1 MRCQHKVKN
10 NGDIVAFVKQKDYL
24 MVNNDLG
31 SGSFG
36 QTVLLKDPF
45 IDELFVAKKY
55 EPYYESDRKEFF
67 DSFLQEIKIM
77 YKLNHRNVVRVFN
90 YYPFESLYTGY
101 ILMEYINGKR
111 INEYLEDPSLWAKGV
126 DPDTI
131 FSQLID
137 GFACIEERGIVHR
150 DIREGNILIT
160 RDGVVKIIDF
170 GLGKTFSPIDTSDDS
185 MADIIN
191 RSGLDKLPNEYF
203 EGKYDSQTD
212 MFYLAELYNRLLRE
226 TQVDFLFSYDFV
238 LQKMMEPNKENRY
251 ASFVE
256 IKEAM
261 AKKDFGNLEISQQD
275 KSIYQ
280 EFSNAIMACLS
291 CFKESRSFVT
301 EIKEFKDNIHTVI
314 QRNCFENIIQN
325 PNDLVSVVV
334 KGDYK
339 YYPQREISCEVV
351 TAFEKWYDT
360 LSDDWQ
366 RLVLN
371 NIIAKL
377 SVVKIEYADDE
388 LPF

>member
-10 NGDIVAFVKQKDYL
+10 NGDIVAFVKQKDYV

-55 EPYYESDRKEFF
+55 EPYDESARKEFF

-77 YKLNHRNVVRVFN
+77 YKLNHKNVVRVFN

-101 ILMEYINGKR
+101 ILMEYIEGRR
-111 INEYLEDPSLWAKGV
+111 IDEYLNDMSLWAKGV

-131 FSQLID
+131 FSQLIE
-137 GFACIEERGIVHR
+137 GFAYIEAQGIVHR

-160 RDGVVKIIDF
+160 GDGVVKIIDF

-191 RSGLDKLPNEYF
+191 RSGLDRLPNEYF

-226 TQVDFLFSYDFV
+226 ADVDFLFSYDFV
-238 LQKMMEPNKENRY
+238 LQKMMEPKKENRY
-251 ASFVE
+251 ASFTK

-261 AKKDFGNLEISQQD
+261 AKKDFGNLKISQQD
-275 KSIYQ
+275 KGIYQ
-280 EFSNAIMACLS
+280 KFSNAIMTCLS
-291 CFKESRSFVT
+291 CFKKSRTFVT
-301 EIKEFKDNIHTVI
+301 DIKEFKDNIHTVI

-325 PNDLVSVVV
+325 PSDLVSVVV
-334 KGDYK
+334 KGNFK
-339 YYPQREISCEVV
+339 FHTNREISCEVV
-351 TAFEKWYDT
+351 TAFEKWYES
-360 LSDDWQ
+360 LSEDWQ

-377 SVVKIEYADDE
+377 SVVKIDYDDE

>member
-1 MRCQHKVKN
+1 MKN
-10 NGDIVAFVKQKDYL
+10 NGDIVAFVKQKDYV
-24 MVNNDLG
+24 MVNNNLG

-77 YKLNHRNVVRVFN
+77 YKLNHKNVVRVFS

-101 ILMEYINGKR
+101 ILMEYIDGKR
-111 INEYLEDPSLWAKGV
+111 IDEYLDDPSLWAKGV

-137 GFACIEERGIVHR
+137 GFAYIEERGIVHR
-150 DIREGNILIT
+150 DIRGGNILIT

-185 MADIIN
+185 MAEIIN
-191 RSGLDKLPNEYF
+191 RSGLDRLPNEYF

-226 TQVDFLFSYDFV
+226 THVDFLFSYDFV
-238 LQKMMEPNKENRY
+238 LQKMMELKKENRY
-251 ASFVE
+251 VSFAE

-261 AKKDFGNLEISQQD
+261 AKKDFGNLEISQKD
-275 KSIYQ
+275 KKIYQ
-280 EFSNAIMACLS
+280 EFSNAIMTCLS
-291 CFKESRSFVT
+291 CFKESRTFVT
-301 EIKEFKDNIHTVI
+301 DIKEFKDNIHAVI
-314 QRNCFENIIQN
+314 QRNCFENIVQN
-325 PNDLVSVVV
+325 PNDLVSIVV
-334 KGDYK
+334 KGNYK
-339 YYPQREISCEVV
+339 FYTQREISCEVV
-351 TAFEKWYDT
+351 TAFEKWYNS
-360 LSDDWQ
+360 LSEDWQ

-377 SVVKIEYADDE
+377 SVIKIEYADDE

>member
-1 MRCQHKVKN
+1 MKN
-10 NGDIVAFVKQKDYL
+10 NGDIVAFVKQKDYV

-77 YKLNHRNVVRVFN
+77 YKLNHKNVVRVFS

-101 ILMEYINGKR
+101 ILMEYIDGKR
-111 INEYLEDPSLWAKGV
+111 IDEYLDDPSLWAKGV

-137 GFACIEERGIVHR
+137 GFAYIEERGIVHR

-185 MADIIN
+185 MAEIIN
-191 RSGLDKLPNEYF
+191 RSGLDRLPNEYF

-226 TQVDFLFSYDFV
+226 THMDFLFSYDFV
-238 LQKMMEPNKENRY
+238 LQKMMELKKENRY
-251 ASFVE
+251 ASFSA

-261 AKKDFGNLEISQQD
+261 AKRDFGNLEISQKD
-275 KSIYQ
+275 KEIYQ
-280 EFSNAIMACLS
+280 EFSNAILSCLS
-291 CFKESRSFVT
+291 CFKESRIFVT
-301 EIKEFKDNIHTVI
+301 DIKEFKDNIHAAI
-314 QRNCFENIIQN
+314 QRNCFENIVQN
-325 PNDLVSVVV
+325 PNDLVSIVV
-334 KGDYK
+334 KGNYK
-339 YYPQREISCEVV
+339 FYTQRKISCEVM
-351 TAFEKWYDT
+351 TAFEKWYNS
-360 LSDDWQ
+360 LAEDWQ

>member
-1 MRCQHKVKN
+1 MKN
-10 NGDIVAFVKQKDYL
+10 NGDIVAFVKQKDYV

-77 YKLNHRNVVRVFN
+77 YKLNHKNVVRVFS

-101 ILMEYINGKR
+101 ILMEYIDGKR
-111 INEYLEDPSLWAKGV
+111 IDEYLDDPSLWAKGV

-137 GFACIEERGIVHR
+137 GFAYIEERGIVHR

-160 RDGVVKIIDF
+160 SDGVVKIIDF

-185 MADIIN
+185 MAEIIN
-191 RSGLDKLPNEYF
+191 RSGLDRLPNEYF

-226 TQVDFLFSYDFV
+226 THVDFLFSYDFV
-238 LQKMMEPNKENRY
+238 LQKMMELKKENRY
-251 ASFVE
+251 VSFAE

-261 AKKDFGNLEISQQD
+261 AKKDFGNLEISQKD
-275 KSIYQ
+275 KEIYQ
-280 EFSNAIMACLS
+280 EFSNAIMTCLS
-291 CFKESRSFVT
+291 CFKESRTFVT
-301 EIKEFKDNIHTVI
+301 DIKEFKDNIHAVI
-314 QRNCFENIIQN
+314 QRNCFENIVQN
-325 PNDLVSVVV
+325 PNDLVSIVV
-334 KGDYK
+334 KGNYK
-339 YYPQREISCEVV
+339 FYTQREISCEVM
-351 TAFEKWYDT
+351 TAFEKWYNS
-360 LSDDWQ
+360 LAEDWQ

>member
-1 MRCQHKVKN
+1 MKN
-10 NGDIVAFVKQKDYL
+10 NGDIVAFVKQKDYV

-77 YKLNHRNVVRVFN
+77 YKLNHKNVVRVFS

-101 ILMEYINGKR
+101 ILMEYIDGKR
-111 INEYLEDPSLWAKGV
+111 IDEYLDDPSLWAKDV

-137 GFACIEERGIVHR
+137 GFAYIEERGIVHR

-185 MADIIN
+185 MAEIIN
-191 RSGLDKLPNEYF
+191 RSGLDRLPNEYF

-226 TQVDFLFSYDFV
+226 THMDFLFSYDFV
-238 LQKMMEPNKENRY
+238 LQKMMEFKKENRY
-251 ASFVE
+251 ASFSA

-261 AKKDFGNLEISQQD
+261 AKRDFGNLEISQKD
-275 KSIYQ
+275 KEIYQ
-280 EFSNAIMACLS
+280 EFSNAILSCLS
-291 CFKESRSFVT
+291 CFKESRIFVT
-301 EIKEFKDNIHTVI
+301 DIKEFKDNIHAAI
-314 QRNCFENIIQN
+314 QRNCFENIVQN
-325 PNDLVSVVV
+325 PNDLVSIVV
-334 KGDYK
+334 KGNYK
-339 YYPQREISCEVV
+339 FYTQRKISCEVM
-351 TAFEKWYDT
+351 TAFEKWYNS
-360 LSDDWQ
+360 LAEDWQ

>member
-1 MRCQHKVKN
+1 MKN
-10 NGDIVAFVKQKDYL
+10 NGDIVAFVKQKDYV

-77 YKLNHRNVVRVFN
+77 YKLNHKNVVRVFS

-101 ILMEYINGKR
+101 ILMEYIDGKR
-111 INEYLEDPSLWAKGV
+111 IDEYLDDPSLWAKGV

-137 GFACIEERGIVHR
+137 GFAYIEERGIVHR

-170 GLGKTFSPIDTSDDS
+170 GLGKTFSPVDTSDDS
-185 MADIIN
+185 MAEIIN
-191 RSGLDKLPNEYF
+191 RSGLDRLPNEYF

-226 TQVDFLFSYDFV
+226 TPVDFLFSYDFV
-238 LQKMMEPNKENRY
+238 LQKMMELKKENRY
-251 ASFVE
+251 ASFAE

-261 AKKDFGNLEISQQD
+261 AKKDFGNLEISQKD
-275 KSIYQ
+275 KEIYQ
-280 EFSNAIMACLS
+280 EFSNSIMTCLS
-291 CFKESRSFVT
+291 CFKESRTFVT
-301 EIKEFKDNIHTVI
+301 DIKEFKDNIHAVI
-314 QRNCFENIIQN
+314 QRNCFENIVQN
-325 PNDLVSVVV
+325 PNDLVSIVV
-334 KGDYK
+334 KGNYK
-339 YYPQREISCEVV
+339 FYTQREISCEVV
-351 TAFEKWYDT
+351 TAFEKWYNS
-360 LSDDWQ
+360 LSEDWQ

>member
-101 ILMEYINGKR
+101 ILMEYIDGKR

-238 LQKMMEPNKENRY
+238 LQKMMELKKENRY

-256 IKEAM
+256 IKETM

>member
-1 MRCQHKVKN
+1 MKN
-10 NGDIVAFVKQKDYL
+10 NGDIVAFVKQKDYV

-77 YKLNHRNVVRVFN
+77 YKLNHKNVVRVFS

-101 ILMEYINGKR
+101 ILMEYIDGKR
-111 INEYLEDPSLWAKGV
+111 IDEYLDDPSLWAKGV

-137 GFACIEERGIVHR
+137 GFAYIEERGIVHR

-160 RDGVVKIIDF
+160 RDGEVKIIDF

-185 MADIIN
+185 MAEIIN
-191 RSGLDKLPNEYF
+191 RSGLDRLPNEHF

-226 TQVDFLFSYDFV
+226 THVDFLFSYDFV
-238 LQKMMEPNKENRY
+238 LQKMMELKKENRY
-251 ASFVE
+251 ASFAE

-261 AKKDFGNLEISQQD
+261 AKKDFGNLEISQKD
-275 KSIYQ
+275 KEIYQ
-280 EFSNAIMACLS
+280 EFSNAIMTCLS
-291 CFKESRSFVT
+291 CFKESRTFVT
-301 EIKEFKDNIHTVI
+301 DIKEFKDNIHAVI
-314 QRNCFENIIQN
+314 QRNCFENIVQN
-325 PNDLVSVVV
+325 PNDLVSIVV
-334 KGDYK
+334 KGNYK
-339 YYPQREISCEVV
+339 FYTQREISCEVV
-351 TAFEKWYDT
+351 TAFEKWYNS
-360 LSDDWQ
+360 LSEDWQ

>member
-1 MRCQHKVKN
+1 MKN
-10 NGDIVAFVKQKDYL
+10 NGDLVAFVKQRDYV
-24 MVNNDLG
+24 MVNNNLG

-67 DSFLQEIKIM
+67 NSFLQEIKIM
-77 YKLNHRNVVRVFN
+77 HKLNHRNVVRVFN

-101 ILMEYINGKR
+101 ILMEYIDGKR
-111 INEYLEDPSLWAKGV
+111 IDEYLDDSFLWAKGV
-126 DPDTI
+126 TPDTI

-137 GFACIEERGIVHR
+137 GFAYIEEQGIVHR

-160 RDGVVKIIDF
+160 HDGMVKIIDF
-170 GLGKTFSPIDTSDDS
+170 GLGKTFSPIDKSDDS
-185 MADIIN
+185 MVEIIN

-203 EGKYDSQTD
+203 EGKYDAQTD

-226 TQVDFLFSYDFV
+226 KHVDFLFSYNFV
-238 LQKMMEPNKENRY
+238 LQKMMEQNKEKRY
-251 ASFVE
+251 TSFSE
-256 IKEAM
+256 IKKVII
-261 AKKDFGNLEISQQD
+261 KKDFSNLEISQKD
-275 KSIYQ
+275 KEIYQ
-280 EFSNAIMACLS
+280 EFSNAILSCLS

-301 EIKEFKDNIHTVI
+301 DIKEFKDNIHTVI
-314 QRNCFENIIQN
+314 QRNCFESIVQN
-325 PNDLVSVVV
+325 PNDMVSIVI
-334 KGDYK
+334 KGNYK
-339 YYPQREISCEVV
+339 FFTKREIPCKVL
-351 TAFEKWYDT
+351 TAFENWYNS
-360 LSDDWQ
+360 LSEEWQ

-377 SVVKIEYADDE
+377 SVVEIEYADDE

>member
-1 MRCQHKVKN
+1 MKN

-101 ILMEYINGKR
+101 ILMEYIDGKR

-160 RDGVVKIIDF
+160 CDGVVKIIDF

-238 LQKMMEPNKENRY
+238 LQKMMEPKKENRY

-280 EFSNAIMACLS
+280 EYSNAIMACLS

>member
-1 MRCQHKVKN
+1 MKN
-10 NGDIVAFVKQKDYL
+10 NGDIVAFVKQKDYV

-77 YKLNHRNVVRVFN
+77 YKLNHKNVVRVFS

-101 ILMEYINGKR
+101 ILMEYIDGKR
-111 INEYLEDPSLWAKGV
+111 IDEYLDDPSLWTKGV

-137 GFACIEERGIVHR
+137 GFAYIEERGIVHR

-185 MADIIN
+185 MAEIIN
-191 RSGLDKLPNEYF
+191 RSGLDRLPNEYF

-226 TQVDFLFSYDFV
+226 THVDFLFSYDFV
-238 LQKMMEPNKENRY
+238 LQEMMELKKENRY
-251 ASFVE
+251 ASFAE

-261 AKKDFGNLEISQQD
+261 AKKDFGNLEISQKD
-275 KSIYQ
+275 KEIYQ
-280 EFSNAIMACLS
+280 EFSNAIMTCLS
-291 CFKESRSFVT
+291 CFKESRTFVT
-301 EIKEFKDNIHTVI
+301 DIKEFKDNIHAVI
-314 QRNCFENIIQN
+314 QRNCFENIVQN
-325 PNDLVSVVV
+325 PNDLVSIVV
-334 KGDYK
+334 KGNYK
-339 YYPQREISCEVV
+339 FYTQREISCEVV
-351 TAFEKWYDT
+351 TAFEKWYNS
-360 LSDDWQ
+360 LSEDWQ

>member
-1 MRCQHKVKN
+1 MKN
-10 NGDIVAFVKQKDYL
+10 NGDIVAFVKQKDYV

-77 YKLNHRNVVRVFN
+77 YKLNHKNVVRVFS

-101 ILMEYINGKR
+101 ILMEYIDGKR
-111 INEYLEDPSLWAKGV
+111 IDEYLDDPSLWAKGV

-137 GFACIEERGIVHR
+137 GFAYIEERGIVHR

-185 MADIIN
+185 MAEIIN
-191 RSGLDKLPNEYF
+191 RSGLDRLPNEYF

-226 TQVDFLFSYDFV
+226 THVDFLFSYDFV
-238 LQKMMEPNKENRY
+238 LQKMMELKKENRY
-251 ASFVE
+251 ASFAE

-261 AKKDFGNLEISQQD
+261 AKKDFGNLEISQKD
-275 KSIYQ
+275 KEIYQ
-280 EFSNAIMACLS
+280 EFSNAIMTCLS
-291 CFKESRSFVT
+291 CFKESRTFVT
-301 EIKEFKDNIHTVI
+301 DIKEFKDNIHAVI
-314 QRNCFENIIQN
+314 QRNCFENIVQN
-325 PNDLVSVVV
+325 PNDLVSIVV
-334 KGDYK
+334 KGNYK
-339 YYPQREISCEVV
+339 FYTQREISCEVV
-351 TAFEKWYDT
+351 TSFEKWYNS
-360 LSDDWQ
+360 LSEDWQ

>member
-1 MRCQHKVKN
+1 MKN
-10 NGDIVAFVKQKDYL
+10 NGDIVAFVKQKDYV

-67 DSFLQEIKIM
+67 ESFLQEIKIM
-77 YKLNHRNVVRVFN
+77 YKLNHKNVVRVFS

-101 ILMEYINGKR
+101 ILMEYIDGKR
-111 INEYLEDPSLWAKGV
+111 IDEYLDDPSLWAKGV

-137 GFACIEERGIVHR
+137 GFAYIEERGIVHR

-185 MADIIN
+185 MAEIIN
-191 RSGLDKLPNEYF
+191 RSGLDRLPNEYF

-226 TQVDFLFSYDFV
+226 THVDFLFSYDFV
-238 LQKMMEPNKENRY
+238 LQKMME
-251 ASFVE
+251 S
-256 IKEAM
+256 
-261 AKKDFGNLEISQQD
+261 L
-275 KSIYQ
+275 
-280 EFSNAIMACLS
+280 
-291 CFKESRSFVT
+291 
-301 EIKEFKDNIHTVI
+301 
-314 QRNCFENIIQN
+314 
-325 PNDLVSVVV
+325 
-334 KGDYK
+334 
-339 YYPQREISCEVV
+339 
-351 TAFEKWYDT
+351 
-360 LSDDWQ
+360 
-366 RLVLN
+366 
-371 NIIAKL
+371 
-377 SVVKIEYADDE
+377 
-388 LPF
+388 

>member
-1 MRCQHKVKN
+1 MKN

-101 ILMEYINGKR
+101 ILMEYIDGKR

-160 RDGVVKIIDF
+160 CDGVVKIIDF

-238 LQKMMEPNKENRY
+238 LQKMMEPKKENRY

>member
-1 MRCQHKVKN
+1 MKN

-77 YKLNHRNVVRVFN
+77 YKLNHRNVVRVFS

-101 ILMEYINGKR
+101 ILMEYIDGKR
-111 INEYLEDPSLWAKGV
+111 INEYLEDPSLWAKSV

-137 GFACIEERGIVHR
+137 GFAYIEERGIVHR

-185 MADIIN
+185 MAEIIN

-212 MFYLAELYNRLLRE
+212 MFYLAELYNRLLRK

-238 LQKMMEPNKENRY
+238 LQKMMELKKENRY

-256 IKEAM
+256 IKETM

>member
-1 MRCQHKVKN
+1 MKN
-10 NGDIVAFVKQKDYL
+10 NGDIVAFVKQKDYV

-77 YKLNHRNVVRVFN
+77 YKLNHKNVVRVFS

-101 ILMEYINGKR
+101 ILMEYIDGKR
-111 INEYLEDPSLWAKGV
+111 IDEYLDDPSLWAKGV

-137 GFACIEERGIVHR
+137 GFAYIEERGIVHR

-185 MADIIN
+185 MAEIIN
-191 RSGLDKLPNEYF
+191 RSGLDRLPNEYF

-226 TQVDFLFSYDFV
+226 THVDFLFSYDFV
-238 LQKMMEPNKENRY
+238 LQKMMELKKENRY
-251 ASFVE
+251 ASFAE

-261 AKKDFGNLEISQQD
+261 AKKDFGNLEISQKD
-275 KSIYQ
+275 KEIYQ
-280 EFSNAIMACLS
+280 EFSNAIMTCLS
-291 CFKESRSFVT
+291 CFKESRTFVT
-301 EIKEFKDNIHTVI
+301 DIKEFKDNIHAVI
-314 QRNCFENIIQN
+314 QRNCFENIVQN
-325 PNDLVSVVV
+325 PNDLVSIVV
-334 KGDYK
+334 KGNYK
-339 YYPQREISCEVV
+339 FYTQREISCEVV
-351 TAFEKWYDT
+351 TAFEKWYNS
-360 LSDDWQ
+360 LSEDWQ

>member
-1 MRCQHKVKN
+1 MKN
-10 NGDIVAFVKQKDYL
+10 NGDIVAFVKQKDYV

-31 SGSFG
+31 SGSFC

-77 YKLNHRNVVRVFN
+77 YKLNHKNVVRVFS

-101 ILMEYINGKR
+101 ILMEYIDGKR
-111 INEYLEDPSLWAKGV
+111 IDEYLDDPSLWAKGV

-137 GFACIEERGIVHR
+137 GFAYIEERGIVHR

-185 MADIIN
+185 MAEIIN
-191 RSGLDKLPNEYF
+191 RSGLDRLPNEYF

-226 TQVDFLFSYDFV
+226 THVDFLFSYDFV
-238 LQKMMEPNKENRY
+238 LQKMMELKKENRY
-251 ASFVE
+251 ASFAE

-261 AKKDFGNLEISQQD
+261 AKKDFGNLEISQKD
-275 KSIYQ
+275 KEIYQ
-280 EFSNAIMACLS
+280 EFSNAIMTCLS
-291 CFKESRSFVT
+291 CFKESRTFVT
-301 EIKEFKDNIHTVI
+301 DIKEFKDNIHAVI
-314 QRNCFENIIQN
+314 QRNCFENIVQN
-325 PNDLVSVVV
+325 PNDLVSIVV
-334 KGDYK
+334 KGNYK
-339 YYPQREISCEVV
+339 FYTQREISCEVV
-351 TAFEKWYDT
+351 TAFEKWYNS
-360 LSDDWQ
+360 LSEDWQ

>member
-1 MRCQHKVKN
+1 MKN

-77 YKLNHRNVVRVFN
+77 YKLNHRNVVRVFS

-101 ILMEYINGKR
+101 ILMEYIDGKR
-111 INEYLEDPSLWAKGV
+111 INEYLEDPSLWAKSV

-137 GFACIEERGIVHR
+137 GFAYIEERGIVHR

-185 MADIIN
+185 MAEIIN

-212 MFYLAELYNRLLRE
+212 MFYLAELYNRLLRK

-238 LQKMMEPNKENRY
+238 LQKMMELKKENRY

-256 IKEAM
+256 IKETM

-366 RLVLN
+366 QLVLN

>member
-1 MRCQHKVKN
+1 MKN
-10 NGDIVAFVKQKDYL
+10 NGDIVAFVKQKDYV

-77 YKLNHRNVVRVFN
+77 YKLNHKNVVRVFS

-101 ILMEYINGKR
+101 ILMEYIDGKR
-111 INEYLEDPSLWAKGV
+111 IDEYLDDPFLWAKGI

-137 GFACIEERGIVHR
+137 GFAYIEERGIVHR

-185 MADIIN
+185 MAEIIN
-191 RSGLDKLPNEYF
+191 RSGLDRLPNEYF

-226 TQVDFLFSYDFV
+226 THVDFLFSYDFV
-238 LQKMMEPNKENRY
+238 LQKMMELKKENRY
-251 ASFVE
+251 ASFAE

-261 AKKDFGNLEISQQD
+261 AKKDFGNLEISQKD
-275 KSIYQ
+275 KEIYQ
-280 EFSNAIMACLS
+280 EFSNAIMTCLS
-291 CFKESRSFVT
+291 CFKESRTFVT
-301 EIKEFKDNIHTVI
+301 DIKEFKENLHSVI
-314 QRNCFENIIQN
+314 QRNCFENIVQN
-325 PNDLVSVVV
+325 PNDLVSIVV
-334 KGDYK
+334 KGNYK
-339 YYPQREISCEVV
+339 FYTQREIPCEVV
-351 TAFEKWYDT
+351 AEFEKWFNS
-360 LSDDWQ
+360 LSVDWQ

-377 SVVKIEYADDE
+377 SIVKIEYADDE

>member
-1 MRCQHKVKN
+1 MKN
-10 NGDIVAFVKQKDYL
+10 NGDIVAFVKQKDYV

-77 YKLNHRNVVRVFN
+77 YKLNHKNVVRVFS

-101 ILMEYINGKR
+101 ILMEYIDGKR
-111 INEYLEDPSLWAKGV
+111 IDEYLDDPSLWAKGV
-126 DPDTI
+126 NPDTI

-137 GFACIEERGIVHR
+137 GFAYIEERGIVHR

-185 MADIIN
+185 MAEIIN
-191 RSGLDKLPNEYF
+191 RSGLDRLPNEYF

-226 TQVDFLFSYDFV
+226 THVDFLFSYDFV
-238 LQKMMEPNKENRY
+238 LQKMMELKKENRY
-251 ASFVE
+251 ASFAE

-261 AKKDFGNLEISQQD
+261 AKKDFGNLEISQKD
-275 KSIYQ
+275 KEIYQ
-280 EFSNAIMACLS
+280 EFSNAIMTCLS
-291 CFKESRSFVT
+291 CFKESRTFVT
-301 EIKEFKDNIHTVI
+301 DIKEFKDNIHAVI
-314 QRNCFENIIQN
+314 QRNCFENIVQN
-325 PNDLVSVVV
+325 PNDLVSIVV
-334 KGDYK
+334 KGNYK
-339 YYPQREISCEVV
+339 FYTQREISCEVV
-351 TAFEKWYDT
+351 TAFEKWYNS
-360 LSDDWQ
+360 LSEDWQ

>member
-101 ILMEYINGKR
+101 ILMEYIDGKR

-170 GLGKTFSPIDTSDDS
+170 GLGKTFSPIDTSDNS

-334 KGDYK
+334 KGNYK

-351 TAFEKWYDT
+351 TAFGKWYDS

>member
-1 MRCQHKVKN
+1 MKN
-10 NGDIVAFVKQKDYL
+10 NGDIVAFVKQKDYV

-77 YKLNHRNVVRVFN
+77 YKLNHKNVVRVFS

-101 ILMEYINGKR
+101 ILMEYIDGKR
-111 INEYLEDPSLWAKGV
+111 IDEYLDDPSLWAKGV

-137 GFACIEERGIVHR
+137 GFAYIEERGIVHR

-185 MADIIN
+185 MAEIIN

-226 TQVDFLFSYDFV
+226 THVDFLFSYDFV
-238 LQKMMEPNKENRY
+238 LKKMMELKKENRY
-251 ASFVE
+251 VSFAE

-261 AKKDFGNLEISQQD
+261 AKKDFGNLEISQKD
-275 KSIYQ
+275 KEIYQ
-280 EFSNAIMACLS
+280 EFSNAIMTCLS
-291 CFKESRSFVT
+291 CFKESRTFVT
-301 EIKEFKDNIHTVI
+301 DIKEFMDNIHAVI
-314 QRNCFENIIQN
+314 QRNCFENIVQN
-325 PNDLVSVVV
+325 PNDLVSIVV
-334 KGDYK
+334 KGNYK
-339 YYPQREISCEVV
+339 FYTQREISCEVV
-351 TAFEKWYDT
+351 TAFEKWYNS
-360 LSDDWQ
+360 LSEDWQ

>member
-1 MRCQHKVKN
+1 MKN
-10 NGDIVAFVKQKDYL
+10 NGDIVAFVKQKDYV

-77 YKLNHRNVVRVFN
+77 YKLNHKNVVRVFS

-101 ILMEYINGKR
+101 ILMEYIDGKR
-111 INEYLEDPSLWAKGV
+111 IDEYLDDPSLWAKGV

-131 FSQLID
+131 FSQLIE
-137 GFACIEERGIVHR
+137 GFAYIEERGIVHR

-185 MADIIN
+185 MAEIIN
-191 RSGLDKLPNEYF
+191 RSGLDRLPNEYF

-226 TQVDFLFSYDFV
+226 THVDFLFSYDFV
-238 LQKMMEPNKENRY
+238 LQKMMELKKENRY
-251 ASFVE
+251 VSFAE

-261 AKKDFGNLEISQQD
+261 AKKDFGNLEISQKD
-275 KSIYQ
+275 KEIYQ
-280 EFSNAIMACLS
+280 EFSNAIMTCLS
-291 CFKESRSFVT
+291 CFKESRTFVT
-301 EIKEFKDNIHTVI
+301 DIKEFKDNIHAVI
-314 QRNCFENIIQN
+314 QRNCFENIVQN
-325 PNDLVSVVV
+325 PNDLVSIVV
-334 KGDYK
+334 KGNYK
-339 YYPQREISCEVV
+339 FYTQREISCEVM
-351 TAFEKWYDT
+351 TAFEKWYNS
-360 LSDDWQ
+360 LAEDWQ

>member
-1 MRCQHKVKN
+1 MKN
-10 NGDIVAFVKQKDYL
+10 NGDIVAFVKQKDYV

-77 YKLNHRNVVRVFN
+77 YKLNHKNVVRVFS

-101 ILMEYINGKR
+101 ILMEYIDGKR
-111 INEYLEDPSLWAKGV
+111 IDEYLDDPFLWAKGI

-137 GFACIEERGIVHR
+137 GFAYIEERGIVHR

-185 MADIIN
+185 MAEIIN
-191 RSGLDKLPNEYF
+191 RSGLDRLPNEYF

-226 TQVDFLFSYDFV
+226 THVDFLFSYDFV
-238 LQKMMEPNKENRY
+238 LQKMMELKKENRY
-251 ASFVE
+251 ASFAE

-261 AKKDFGNLEISQQD
+261 AKKDFGNLEISQKD
-275 KSIYQ
+275 KEIYQ
-280 EFSNAIMACLS
+280 EFSNAIMTCLS
-291 CFKESRSFVT
+291 CFKESRTFVT
-301 EIKEFKDNIHTVI
+301 DIKEFKDNIHAVI
-314 QRNCFENIIQN
+314 QRNCFENIVQN
-325 PNDLVSVVV
+325 PNDLVSIVV
-334 KGDYK
+334 KGNYK
-339 YYPQREISCEVV
+339 FYTQREISCEVV
-351 TAFEKWYDT
+351 TAFEKWYNS
-360 LSDDWQ
+360 LSEDWQ

>member
-1 MRCQHKVKN
+1 MKN
-10 NGDIVAFVKQKDYL
+10 NGDIVAFVKQKDYV

-77 YKLNHRNVVRVFN
+77 YKLNHKNVVRVFS

-111 INEYLEDPSLWAKGV
+111 IDEYLDDPSLWAKGV

-137 GFACIEERGIVHR
+137 GFAYIEERGIVHR

-185 MADIIN
+185 MAEIIN
-191 RSGLDKLPNEYF
+191 RSGLDRLPNEYF

-226 TQVDFLFSYDFV
+226 THVDFLFSYDFV
-238 LQKMMEPNKENRY
+238 LQKMMELKKENRY
-251 ASFVE
+251 ASFAE

-261 AKKDFGNLEISQQD
+261 AKKDFGNLEISQKD
-275 KSIYQ
+275 KEIYQ
-280 EFSNAIMACLS
+280 EFSNAIMTCLS
-291 CFKESRSFVT
+291 CFKESRTFVT
-301 EIKEFKDNIHTVI
+301 DIKEFKDNITAVI
-314 QRNCFENIIQN
+314 QRNCFENIVQN
-325 PNDLVSVVV
+325 PNDLVSIVV
-334 KGDYK
+334 KGNYK
-339 YYPQREISCEVV
+339 FYTQREISCEVV
-351 TAFEKWYDT
+351 TAFEKWYNS
-360 LSDDWQ
+360 LSEDWQ